1 MMETKEIR
9 DVALYARVSKNN
21 SHQDPEAQLQPM
33 RADCARRGWRIVA
46 EYVDHGWSGAK
57 ERRPNLD
64 ELMLDVVKGR
74 RDFQAVMVWK
84 FDRFARSVQHLLKTL
99 EAFNSNGVA
108 FVSLTEAVDTSTP
121 MGKFM
126 LTMLGALA
134 EMELSLIRERIKN
147 GLRKQGA
154 GKPGPKIGENGPSR
168 TTLWRRQQRAATAVK

>member
-1 MMETKEIR
+1 MTETQAIR

-21 SHQDPEAQLQPM
+21 CHQDPEAQLQPM
-33 RADCARRGWRIVA
+33 RRDCERRGWRIVC
-46 EYVDHGWSGAK
+46 EYVDTGWSGAK
-57 ERRPNLD
+57 ERRPQLD
-64 ELMLDVVKGR
+64 ALMLDVVKGR
-74 RDFQAVMVWK
+74 RDFQVVMVWK

-126 LTMLGALA
+126 LTMLGAVA

-147 GLRKQGA
+147 GLRKAGA
-154 GKPGPKIGENGPSR
+154 GKPGPKIGAAGPSR
-168 TTLWRRQQRAATAVK
+168 TTLWRRQQKALSC